1 MSSVAPLSLSMW
13 IGFEVATADHTVQL
27 QVPGATDAR
36 MEHGSALACTELWFS
51 FLQQ

>member
-36 MEHGSALACTELWFS
+36 MEHGSALA
-51 FLQQ
+51 